1 MYNLKSGDSVLV
13 LWQDVNEKELLDFV
27 SKLRSVVTELGSV
40 QLENISFFN
49 QSEYLNNLLFY
60 SNSEISQFITVRIFL
75 YVVKQI
81 MVLTAILIASVFRL
95 F

>member
-13 LWQDVNEKELLDFV
+13 LWQDVSEKELLDFV

-60 SNSEISQFITVRIFL
+60 SNDF
-75 YVVKQI
+75 
-81 MVLTAILIASVFRL
+81 
-95 F
+95 